1 MPLRVHNQR
10 RLVTFIKSSASG
22 SMLGS
27 SVSNSRRR
35 GDLKED
41 HGRGVPSGQSLSAG
55 IPITLASSTM
65 HKRIYNLSHLNSH
78 FPGGPGLDG
87 TRMSPFWI
95 SLELRVLEVVVATE
109 AIRRAKLQ
117 SKCHHQQ
124 THHPDFFT
132 GRMPFLLPNQQCQS
146 TDWKMHKWIHN
157 MYCNICFL
165 IQYSEKQQPRLK
177 GKASSLDIAPLT
189 ILDSGAL
196 QIQKWQLTGVDCS
209 TVAHT
214 VAAQSP
220 R

>member
-78 FPGGPGLDG
+78 FPGGPGLEG

-95 SLELRVLEVVVATE
+95 SLELRVTEMVVTTE

-117 SKCHHQQ
+117 LKCHHQQ
-124 THHPDFFT
+124 TT
-132 GRMPFLLPNQQCQS
+132 TQIFLKAGCPSCS
-146 TDWKMHKWIHN
+146 
-157 MYCNICFL
+157 
-165 IQYSEKQQPRLK
+165 QP
-177 GKASSLDIAPLT
+177 
-189 ILDSGAL
+189 
-196 QIQKWQLTGVDCS
+196 
-209 TVAHT
+209 TVSKH
-214 VAAQSP
+214 
-220 R
+220 